1 MSLASSGEGIC
12 DSTID
17 SEFAG
22 VESKHASV
30 RASVEPCQDFQ
41 QCMRAGHSDL
51 RAAHLMAE

>member
-12 DSTID
+12 ESTID

-30 RASVEPCQDFQ
+30 RASVEPCRDFQ
-41 QCMRAGHSDL
+41 Q
-51 RAAHLMAE
+51 